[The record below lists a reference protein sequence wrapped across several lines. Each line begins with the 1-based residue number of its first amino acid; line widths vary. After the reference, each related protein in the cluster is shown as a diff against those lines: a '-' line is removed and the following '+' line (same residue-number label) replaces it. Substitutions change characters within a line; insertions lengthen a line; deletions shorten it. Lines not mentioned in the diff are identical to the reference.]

1 MAFALPGP
9 AVTQSASCEKGR
21 NPLEPES
28 CLVCQRI
35 AAIQARENPYFVAE
49 VDSGYI
55 VLGDYQFFRGYT
67 LLLSKHHVTELH
79 ELNWPDR
86 QQYLREMS
94 LVAEAVFQAFR
105 PRKLNYELLGNSDP
119 HLHWHIFPRYPDDPS
134 PGTTSWTV
142 DKALRYAPSAR
153 PTADALAALKQ
164 QLLAALLNIPDL
176 AIRATWR
183 QPHG

>member
-1 MAFALPGP
+1 MEHA
-9 AVTQSASCEKGR
+9 
-21 NPLEPES
+21 S

-35 AAIQARENPYFVAE
+35 AAIQAREDPYFVAE

-67 LLLSKHHVTELH
+67 LLLSRHHVTELH
-79 ELNWPDR
+79 ALALPER

-119 HLHWHIFPRYPDDPS
+119 HLHWHLFPRYADDPS
-134 PGTTSWTV
+134 PGTTSWKV
-142 DKALRYAPSAR
+142 DKALRYSPAAR
-153 PTADALAALKQ
+153 PSSEALAALKQ
-164 QLLAALLNIPDL
+164 QLLDALLTIPDL
-176 AIRATWR
+176 AIRATWLR
-183 QPHG
+183 PPG